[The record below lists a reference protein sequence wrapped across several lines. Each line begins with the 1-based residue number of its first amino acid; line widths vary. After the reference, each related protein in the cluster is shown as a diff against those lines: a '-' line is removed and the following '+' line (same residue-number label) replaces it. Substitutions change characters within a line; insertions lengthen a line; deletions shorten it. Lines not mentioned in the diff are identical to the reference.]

1 MATPHACA
9 ALVDVFPDVLRLKR
23 TLVTASSVQGSAALA
38 AVAELEHPR
47 VSELAEHLHLD
58 LSTVSRQVAQLRH
71 RGLLGACPD
80 PADGRSQQLTLT
92 DEGRVELRRTRR
104 ALVGELA
111 QRLSDWDDADVKAL
125 AGLLARLSRTS
136 APSTPSAAAHS
147 VHDSTNSSG
156 TSTTT
161 GSALRGV
168 PSDQIQ
174 ENA

>member
-111 QRLSDWDDADVKAL
+111 ECLSDSDDADVKAL
-125 AGLLARLSRTS
+125 VGLLVRISRTS
-136 APSTPSAAAHS
+136 ARSAAAHS